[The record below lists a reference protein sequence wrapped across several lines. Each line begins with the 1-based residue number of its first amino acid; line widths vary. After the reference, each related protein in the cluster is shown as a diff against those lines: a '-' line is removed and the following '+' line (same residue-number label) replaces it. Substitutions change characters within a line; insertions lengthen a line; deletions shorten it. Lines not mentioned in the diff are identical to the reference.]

1 MESICVMF
9 SLVVIGYLGS
19 AKTNWRWDFLW
30 FDNDAH
36 RLTEEMVMADDW
48 IVVLLRFMQLLKTN
62 TSNGRFFSIVIAKF
76 VLLSDEND
84 EMELVETNVVF
95 SRPGEKTIL
104 MVFRPSFN
112 LRGSQ

>member
-1 MESICVMF
+1 MF
-9 SLVVIGYLGS
+9 SLFVIGYLGS

-30 FDNDAH
+30 FDNDAY

-48 IVVLLRFMQLLKTN
+48 IVVLVRFMQLLKTN

-95 SRPGEKTIL
+95 FSTRRKDH
-104 MVFRPSFN
+104 FNDFPS
-112 LRGSQ
+112 LI

>member
-30 FDNDAH
+30 FDNDAY

-48 IVVLLRFMQLLKTN
+48 IVVLLRFMQLLKKPIQATDV
-62 TSNGRFFSIVIAKF
+62 FFLLLLQSLYSCPMRTTKWNWLKRMWCFLDQAK
-76 VLLSDEND
+76 
-84 EMELVETNVVF
+84 
-95 SRPGEKTIL
+95 RP
-104 MVFRPSFN
+104 F
-112 LRGSQ
+112 

>member
-9 SLVVIGYLGS
+9 SHVVIGYLGS
-19 AKTNWRWDFLW
+19 AKTNWRWDF
-30 FDNDAH
+30 FVVNNDAY
-36 RLTEEMVMADDW
+36 RLSEEMVMADDW
-48 IVVLLRFMQLLKTN
+48 IVVLVRFMQLLKTN
-62 TSNGRFFSIVIAKF
+62 ASNGRFFSIVIAKF

-104 MVFRPSFN
+104 MVFPPSFN

>member
-1 MESICVMF
+1 MPRR
-9 SLVVIGYLGS
+9 IGVGI
-19 AKTNWRWDFLW
+19 FLW
-30 FDNDAH
+30 FDNDAY

-48 IVVLLRFMQLLKTN
+48 IVVLVRFMQLLKTN

-95 SRPGEKTIL
+95 FSTRRKDH
-104 MVFRPSFN
+104 FNDFPS
-112 LRGSQ
+112 LI

>member
-9 SLVVIGYLGS
+9 SLFVLGYLGS

-30 FDNDAH
+30 FDNDAY

-48 IVVLLRFMQLLKTN
+48 IVVLVRFMQLLKTN

-95 SRPGEKTIL
+95 FSTRRKDH
-104 MVFRPSFN
+104 FNDFPS
-112 LRGSQ
+112 LI